1 MHARRMYIKDDSGE
15 VSGINEEHVIGNW
28 RKHDPCYKVANNLAE
43 LCSSVLW
50 KTKLASDKPGFLT
63 EEISKQSVGKVP
75 WSFLTANRK
84 RCKERNEL
92 KKESLSKKEP
102 ELEVW

>member
-1 MHARRMYIKDDSGE
+1 MILVIKWQTTWLNC
-15 VSGINEEHVIGNW
+15 V
-28 RKHDPCYKVANNLAE
+28 
-43 LCSSVLW
+43 
-50 KTKLASDKPGFLT
+50 LT

>member
-28 RKHDPCYKVANNLAE
+28 TKCNFCYKVSKTLAE
-43 LCSSVLW
+43 LFPSILW
-50 KTKLASDKPGFLT
+50 EVELENNENGNLT